1 VLLEDGR
8 WLSHYVLPDEKKRVF
23 AYRFSSTASCAAA
36 AASSTNKCVVLGPLG
51 VGADLRNLLQQS
63 SSLVTN
69 SGLSVSI
76 TLTGRAPDVNE
87 STPEQLSELAT
98 LLRGMQDKDTR
109 ADARL
114 ALARKQVHAMRRALQ
129 EAKVQDEAVQLL
141 TWYAE
146 EKLEKEQKSKEQNS
160 RETCAEGG
168 EKAAAGTQS
177 KRKKLTCFTGTK
189 VQMLACCCGGDGE
202 AAKRSSVSR
211 SRLQYTNIY
220 EYTNIYGYT
229 II

>member
-1 VLLEDGR
+1 MLLEDGR

-36 AASSTNKCVVLGPLG
+36 AASSTNKCVVGPLG

-63 SSLVTN
+63 SSLVTS

-76 TLTGRAPDVNE
+76 TLAGRAPDVNE
-87 STPEQLSELAT
+87 STPEQLSEVAT

-109 ADARL
+109 ADARV

-146 EKLEKEQKSKEQNS
+146 EKLEKEQKSRDNS
-160 RETCAEGG
+160 RESCAEGG
-168 EKAAAGTQS
+168 EQTAAGTQ
-177 KRKKLTCFTGTK
+177 RKKNLLALL
-189 VQMLACCCGGDGE
+189 VQKCKCWRAAAEVMARPQSE
-202 AAKRSSVSR
+202 AALAAAFCSSV
-211 SRLQYTNIY
+211 
-220 EYTNIYGYT
+220 
-229 II
+229 

>member
-1 VLLEDGR
+1 MLLEDGR

-76 TLTGRAPDVNE
+76 SLTGRAPDVNE

-98 LLRGMQDKDTR
+98 LLRGMQDRDTR

-114 ALARKQVHAMRRALQ
+114 TLARKQVHAMRCALQ
-129 EAKVQDEAVQLL
+129 EAKVQDEAVQIL

-146 EKLEKEQKSKEQNS
+146 EKLEKEQKSRDNS

-168 EKAAAGTQS
+168 EQAAAGTQNK
-177 KRKKLTCFTGTK
+177 KRKLT
-189 VQMLACCCGGDGE
+189 
-202 AAKRSSVSR
+202 
-211 SRLQYTNIY
+211 
-220 EYTNIYGYT
+220 
-229 II
+229 